1 MRKLFVLKY
10 IVIFSLILVVFIV
23 FNLTGFS
30 GKIKNSFYSLSSSFQ
45 EILWESGNN
54 VSDFWNGF
62 FNSEKIKQEMDIL
75 LEENQELLSRLV
87 DLEMLKKEN
96 DFLRSAIEIEKNNSF
111 KLQPVRV
118 IGKDISRDSILINK
132 GSKDGI
138 LSDMPVIT
146 VQKLLVGK
154 ISEVYENFS
163 EVTLLTNKDFSL
175 AVQIF
180 EKDIYGV
187 AKGKGFLSLY
197 IDLIPKEKEV
207 VVKDIVLT
215 AILGGIF
222 PEGLLIGEVLEIN
235 NSDVE
240 SFQKAIIVPFLSLE
254 ELDELL
260 VINDF

>member
-1 MRKLFVLKY
+1 MRRLFTLRY
-10 IVIFSLILVVFIV
+10 IVIFSLILAVFVV

-30 GKIKNSFYSLSSSFQ
+30 LKIKNSFYSLSFSLQ
-45 EILWESGNN
+45 EELWKSGNN
-54 VSDFWNGF
+54 ISDFWSGF

-75 LEENQELLSRLV
+75 IEENQELLSRLV
-87 DLEMLKKEN
+87 DLEILKKEN
-96 DFLRSAIEIEKNNSF
+96 DFLRSASGLKEANFF
-111 KLQPVRV
+111 KLQTVRV

-132 GSKDGI
+132 GSKDGL

-146 VQKLLVGK
+146 VEKLLVGK
-154 ISEVYENFS
+154 IAQVYEDFA
-163 EVTLLTNKDFSL
+163 EVILLTNKDFSL

-180 EKDIYGV
+180 EKDIFGI
-187 AKGKGFLSLY
+187 AKGKGSLNLY

-215 AILGGIF
+215 SILGGIF
-222 PEGLLIGEVLEIN
+222 PEGLLIGEVQEID

-240 SFQKAIIVPFLSLE
+240 SFQKAIITPFLSLK

>member
-1 MRKLFVLKY
+1 MRKLFILKY
-10 IVIFSLILVVFIV
+10 IVIFSLILAIFVV

-30 GKIKNSFYSLSSSFQ
+30 KNIKNSFYSLSSSFQ
-45 EILWESGNN
+45 EELLETGNN
-54 VSDFWNGF
+54 ASNFFGGF
-62 FNSEKIKQEMDIL
+62 LNSGKIKQEMDIL
-75 LEENQELLSRLV
+75 IEENQELLSRLV
-87 DLEMLKKEN
+87 NLGMLEQEN
-96 DFLRSAIEIEKNNSF
+96 TFLRSAIELEKNNSF

-154 ISEVYENFS
+154 ISEVYEDFS
-163 EVTLLTNKDFSL
+163 EVILLTNKDFSL

-187 AKGKGFLSLY
+187 AKGEGSLGLY
-197 IDLIPKEKEV
+197 IDLIPKDKEV
-207 VVKDIVLT
+207 IAKDIVLT

-222 PEGLLIGEVLEIN
+222 PEGLLVGEVQKIN

-240 SFQKAIIVPFLSLE
+240 SFQKAIIIPFLSLE

-260 VINDF
+260 IINDF